1 MNKPLKKTLLMCA
14 LACCVIVPKKSFA
27 DGELNLQTDKVE
39 TYTHNLRAGHVKGT
53 YDHKSSVGKITEKAY
68 IQTVAPHEKIDAK
81 IFEKQKA
88 RPVQKSYKKPV
99 YHKPVQKVY
108 ARPSAKPVKSEV
120 KAEVKKEV
128 KKEVKQVPK
137 TSEDL
142 NKKISEYEQREQHY
156 KELIDKL
163 QNELKDCGG
172 SSVDISDDKDPNK
185 KDKDATTKPKDNE
198 NDNSQNTSNQTNGNK
213 NNTSSKKTSVDLDTG
228 VSQFLIGGIGTMT
241 LSSAGIIALLFK
253 RDEDDI

>member
-27 DGELNLQTDKVE
+27 DGELNLQTDRVE
-39 TYTHNLRAGHVKGT
+39 TYTHNSRAGHIKGT
-53 YDHKSSVGKITEKAY
+53 YEHKSSVGRITEKAY
-68 IQTVAPHEKIDAK
+68 IQTVAPHEKINTK

-88 RPVQKSYKKPV
+88 RPVQKSHKKPV
-99 YHKPVQKVY
+99 YNKPVQKVY
-108 ARPSAKPVKSEV
+108 SRPSFKPTEV

-128 KKEVKQVPK
+128 KQIPK

-198 NDNSQNTSNQTNGNK
+198 NDNSQNTSNQTDGNK

>member
-99 YHKPVQKVY
+99 YNKPVQKVQV
-108 ARPSAKPVKSEV
+108 RPSFKPTEV
-120 KAEVKKEV
+120 KAEV

-198 NDNSQNTSNQTNGNK
+198 NDNSQNTPNQTDGNK

>member
-14 LACCVIVPKKSFA
+14 LACCVIAPRKSFA

-39 TYTHNLRAGHVKGT
+39 NYTHSYSAGHIKGR
-53 YDHKSSVGKITEKAY
+53 YDHNSSVGKITEKAY
-68 IQTVAPHEKIDAK
+68 IQTVAPHEKIDPQ

-88 RPVQKSYKKPV
+88 KPVQRSHKKPV
-99 YHKPVQKVY
+99 YHKPVQNVQV
-108 ARPSAKPVKSEV
+108 RPSYKPTKIEA
-120 KAEVKKEV
+120 KAEVKGEV
-128 KKEVKQVPK
+128 KKEVKQTPK

-172 SSVDISDDKDPNK
+172 SSVDIGDDKDPNK

-198 NDNSQNTSNQTNGNK
+198 NDNSQNTSNQENGNK

>member
-88 RPVQKSYKKPV
+88 RP
-99 YHKPVQKVY
+99 
-108 ARPSAKPVKSEV
+108 SAKPVKTEV

-172 SSVDISDDKDPNK
+172 SSVNISDDKDPNK

-198 NDNSQNTSNQTNGNK
+198 NDNSQNTSNQTDGNK

>member
-88 RPVQKSYKKPV
+88 RPVQKSHKKPV
-99 YHKPVQKVY
+99 YNKPVQKVY
-108 ARPSAKPVKSEV
+108 SRPSFKPTEV
-120 KAEVKKEV
+120 KAEV

-185 KDKDATTKPKDNE
+185 KDEDTTTISPEDNE
-198 NDNSQNTSNQTNGNK
+198 SGNSQNTPNQTDGNK